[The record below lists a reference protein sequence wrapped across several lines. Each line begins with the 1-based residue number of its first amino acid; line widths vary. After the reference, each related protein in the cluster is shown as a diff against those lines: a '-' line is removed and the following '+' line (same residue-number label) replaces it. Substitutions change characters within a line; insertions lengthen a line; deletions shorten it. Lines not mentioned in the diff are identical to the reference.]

1 MARLMPAL
9 EFRSFHSH
17 RSCEIVPN
25 TTRLATLPLPHETQD
40 TTARYSLNTNRS
52 AQDSTMRE
60 RAPNGGGLEPHE
72 THCHAQR
79 FKRSRRTHA
88 RWTNT
93 QAAGRRSGPAP
104 PRKLLTPHPFGSGA
118 QAAAS
123 RRPRLLP
130 PPPPT
135 ETGHPK
141 GGEGVVRLCR
151 SLSVDTPVD
160 AS

>member
-1 MARLMPAL
+1 
-9 EFRSFHSH
+9 
-17 RSCEIVPN
+17 
-25 TTRLATLPLPHETQD
+25 
-40 TTARYSLNTNRS
+40 
-52 AQDSTMRE
+52 MRE

-104 PRKLLTPHPFGSGA
+104 PRKLLIPHPFGSGA

-130 PPPPT
+130 PRIAL
-135 ETGHPK
+135 
-141 GGEGVVRLCR
+141 GGWDSFKFCEKASSEYGNVNDTQLS
-151 SLSVDTPVD
+151 SLHTQTRMSG
-160 AS
+160 ARN

>member
-1 MARLMPAL
+1 
-9 EFRSFHSH
+9 
-17 RSCEIVPN
+17 
-25 TTRLATLPLPHETQD
+25 
-40 TTARYSLNTNRS
+40 
-52 AQDSTMRE
+52 MRE

-104 PRKLLTPHPFGSGA
+104 PRKLLIPHPFGSGA